1 MSSVEGKLEYIDFIC
16 DVEKDV
22 SLCDIDMVI
31 RIDKETYDCEK
42 CALLD
47 TIDTVR
53 IMCPLI
59 MKTDIRVLK

>member
-1 MSSVEGKLEYIDFIC
+1 MCKEEVETVRFVFDKGKYYYSKDCLIDSLVRLENSYNC
-16 DVEKDV
+16 K
-22 SLCDIDMVI
+22 
-31 RIDKETYDCEK
+31 K

-59 MKTDIRVLK
+59 MKREIGVFR